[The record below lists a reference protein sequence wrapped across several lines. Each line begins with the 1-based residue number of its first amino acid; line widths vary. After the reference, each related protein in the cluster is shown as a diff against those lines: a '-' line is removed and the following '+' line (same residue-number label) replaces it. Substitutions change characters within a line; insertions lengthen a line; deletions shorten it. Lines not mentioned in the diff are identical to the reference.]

1 MLPFAFPA
9 SLVEQRRFK
18 QNPPSPH
25 FWVTSQSSFV
35 QHLPYPTH
43 KKRKFVYF
51 SLANTSKW
59 YYFATNLLVEAY
71 PFYHMRVW
79 TTPNDSSNHSHI
91 LTWCIE
97 LSPFWC
103 KWIDPVHESPH
114 HNLHLLVPHAEI
126 LQGIVFF
133 HEIPCGRHIY
143 SSNGFCKQSDFL
155 GICNSYISKQ
165 DMCYFAAVHE
175 INCYVKYN
183 YCD

>member
-1 MLPFAFPA
+1 MLPFAFLA
-9 SLVEQRRFK
+9 SLAEQRRFK

-59 YYFATNLLVEAY
+59 YYFATNLLIEAY

-91 LTWCIE
+91 LTWCIG
-97 LSPFWC
+97 LSPFLC
-103 KWIDPVHESPH
+103 KWIDLVHESPH
-114 HNLHLLVPHAEI
+114 RNLHLLLPHAAS

-133 HEIPCGRHIY
+133 HEISYGRHIY
-143 SSNGFCKQSDFL
+143 SSNGFCKPFDTL
-155 GICNSYISKQ
+155 GICNSYELKQ
-165 DMCYFAAVHE
+165 DIFL
-175 INCYVKYN
+175 YVLLYVN
-183 YCD
+183 ISYI